1 MKASLLAATTAIA
14 ILAAAAP
21 VQGARI
27 TIGSTMAR
35 ACYEAAEAL
44 RSDPQSRRICD
55 MALSEEGLSHHDL
68 TGTHVN
74 RGILFM
80 LSGDLDLA
88 DRDYDRALE
97 LDPNEPEAWLNK
109 GINALKRGDS
119 QVALGFV
126 EKAIGLRTRKPAIA
140 YYMRGIAH
148 EEAGNVRAAYADLQ
162 RARMLDPTWPLPAVE
177 LQRYRVRTR

>member
-1 MKASLLAATTAIA
+1 MKASLLAATTATA

-21 VQGARI
+21 ADAARI

-35 ACYEAAEAL
+35 ACYEAAEAHRVDL
-44 RSDPQSRRICD
+44 NSKRLCD
-55 MALSEEGLSHHDL
+55 MALTEEGLTYHDL

-80 LSGDLDLA
+80 LSGDLDMA
-88 DRDYDRALE
+88 DRDYDRALA
-97 LDPNEPEAWLNK
+97 LDPKEPEAWLNK

-119 QVALGFV
+119 QIALGFV
-126 EKAIGLRTRKPAIA
+126 EKAIGLRTRKPAVA
-140 YYMRGIAH
+140 YYMRAIAH

-162 RARMLDPTWPLPAVE
+162 RARQLDPAWPLPVVE